1 MIEIM
6 NFDSW
11 SIYEGVSEGS
21 GRSEKIWLK
30 SADNQIGLFKF
41 PKIDPNDNKE
51 TTEHVSEHLSYKLGK
66 ILDIKTAKVDI
77 GFRDGRIGSMS
88 YFVCE
93 EHENLIEGI
102 SFISGKYPDYNI
114 ETMKDEKSG
123 QHYCIEH
130 LINSIPNPLID
141 TEWIEMLLFDF
152 LIGNGDRH
160 QSNWALLLKLEYS
173 SELSLHIRWCPL
185 YDNGSSLCCYV
196 NNSQLEKLLGKDLN
210 RFNALVDSKSHS
222 LIRIDGTQKKLPTHR
237 EVASYLL
244 KNYSSAR
251 NIARHFIKCLSKQ
264 TIDNLLAE
272 YPENILSAKK
282 NELIRRYLYKKINI
296 LETLLK
302 EVENNNVIE

>member
-1 MIEIM
+1 M

-30 SADNQIGLFKF
+30 SEDNQIGLFKF
-41 PKIDPNDNKE
+41 PKIDPHDNKE
-51 TTEHVSEHLSYKLGK
+51 TTEHVSEHLAYQLGK
-66 ILDIKTAKVDI
+66 ILDIQTAKVDI
-77 GFRDGRIGSMS
+77 GTRNGRVGSMS

-102 SFISGKYPDYNI
+102 SFISGKYPEYNI
-114 ETMKDEKSG
+114 ETMTDEKSG

-130 LINSIPNPLID
+130 LINSIPNPLIN
-141 TEWIEMLLFDF
+141 TQWIEMLLFDF

-160 QSNWALLLKLEYS
+160 QSNWAILLKLEYAS
-173 SELSLHIRWCPL
+173 KLSLHVRWCPL

-196 NNSQLEKLLGKDLN
+196 NNSQQEELLGKDLN
-210 RFNALVDSKSHS
+210 RFNALVDSKSRS

-251 NIARHFIKCLSKQ
+251 NIARHFINNLSIQ

-272 YPENILSAKK
+272 YPENILSAQKG
-282 NELIRRYLYKKINI
+282 ELIRRYLYKKINI

-302 EVENNNVIE
+302 EVENNNVNE

>member
-30 SADNQIGLFKF
+30 SEDNQIGLFKF

-51 TTEHVSEHLSYKLGK
+51 TTEHVAEHLSYQLGK
-66 ILDIKTAKVDI
+66 ILNIKTAKVDI

-93 EHENLIEGI
+93 EHETLIEGI

-114 ETMKDEKSG
+114 ETMRDEKNG
-123 QHYCIEH
+123 QHYCIKH

-160 QSNWALLLKLEYS
+160 QSNWALLLKLEYT

-185 YDNGSSLCCYV
+185 YDNGSSLCSYV
-196 NNSQLEKLLGKDLN
+196 NNSQLGELLGKDLN
-210 RFNALVDSKSHS
+210 RFNALVDSKSRS

-272 YPENILSAKK
+272 YPENILSAQK

-302 EVENNNVIE
+302 EVENNNAIE